1 MLKFKEGKSIEQV
14 ADEVLKSYLIRCY
27 ATVSK
32 QYQPIASMKPEE
44 GVEYLFKLR
53 NEGKIRISLD
63 NVGEIVDCTI
73 SHIN

>member
-44 GVEYLFKLR
+44 GVEYLFKMQ
-53 NEGKIRISLD
+53 
-63 NVGEIVDCTI
+63 
-73 SHIN
+73 